1 MLPVLVV
8 NAGSTSLK
16 LELVSAND
24 KSEPLSSLDEAK
36 GRAAAIG
43 HRVVHGGERFRE
55 PVVLDADVIAE
66 IEAMSEVAPLH
77 NRPALAAIAQAR
89 KLFGAEPQVAVFDSA
104 FHATIP
110 PEASTYAI
118 PRAWREQYGIRRFGF
133 HGLSVSWAA
142 ERAPALVGAPTGRLV
157 VCHLGGGCS
166 ITAVRD
172 GRSVDTSMGFSPLE
186 GVPMTT
192 RSGSID
198 PGALFYLLAPDRLGR
213 EALES
218 GLEND
223 SGLKGLSGTSG
234 DMRDLERAE
243 DAGSEQAVLALSVYI
258 HRIAATIAAMITSL
272 GGLDAIVFT
281 AGVGEHSARVRARV
295 CERLSFLGVEI
306 DEKLNAIT
314 GVDADI
320 SSSDSAVRVLVIRA
334 REALMVAR
342 AVREVLIGSG

>member
-1 MLPVLVV
+1 MLPVLVI

-16 LELVSAND
+16 LELVSASD
-24 KSEPLSSLDEAK
+24 KSEILSSLSEAK

-55 PVVLDADVIAE
+55 PVVLDSDVIAE
-66 IEAMSEVAPLH
+66 IEAMSAVAPLH
-77 NRPALAAIAQAR
+77 NRPALDAIARAR
-89 KLFGAEPQVAVFDSA
+89 KLFGAEPQVAVFDTA

-110 PEASTYAI
+110 PEAATYAI

-133 HGLSVSWAA
+133 HGLSVAWAT
-142 ERAPALVGAPTGRLV
+142 ERAPALVGAPTRRLI

-172 GRSVDTSMGFSPLE
+172 GRSIDTSMGFSPLE

-198 PGALFYLLAPDRLGR
+198 PGALLYLLAPGRLSR

-218 GLEND
+218 GLENN
-223 SGLKGLSGTSG
+223 SGLKGLSETSG
-234 DMRDLERAE
+234 DMRELEQAE
-243 DAGSEQAVLALSVYI
+243 DAGSEQASLALSVYV
-258 HRIAATIAAMITSL
+258 HRIAATVAAMATSL
-272 GGLDAIVFT
+272 GGLDAVVFT
-281 AGVGEHSARVRARV
+281 AGVGENSARVRARI

-306 DEKLNAIT
+306 DEKLNT
-314 GVDADI
+314 EVEPDADI
-320 SSSDSAVRVLVIRA
+320 ASAGSTVHVLVIRA

-342 AVREVLIGSG
+342 AVRHVLVGAG

>member
-16 LELVSAND
+16 LELVSASD
-24 KSEPLSSLDEAK
+24 KSDVLSSMSEAK

-55 PVVLDADVIAE
+55 PVVLDSDVIAE
-66 IEAMSEVAPLH
+66 IEAMSEVAAQ
-77 NRPALAAIAQAR
+77 NRAALAAITQTR

-110 PEASTYAI
+110 PEAATYAI
-118 PRAWREQYGIRRFGF
+118 PRAWREQFGIRRFGF

-142 ERAPALVGAPTGRLV
+142 ERAPALVGKPIRRLV

-166 ITAVRD
+166 ITAVHD

-198 PGALFYLLAPDRLGR
+198 PGALFYLLAPGRLGR

-218 GLEND
+218 GLKND
-223 SGLKGLSGTSG
+223 SGLKGLSETSG
-234 DMRDLERAE
+234 DMRDLEQAE
-243 DAGSEQAVLALSVYI
+243 DAGSEQATLALSVYV
-258 HRIAATIAAMITSL
+258 HRIAATVAAMATSL
-272 GGLDAIVFT
+272 GGLDTIVFT
-281 AGVGEHSARVRARV
+281 AGVGENSARVRARI

-306 DEKLNAIT
+306 DEKLNAR
-314 GVDADI
+314 AEPDI
-320 SSSDSAVRVLVIRA
+320 DVASKGSAVRVLVIRA
-334 REALMVAR
+334 REALVVAR
-342 AVREVLIGSG
+342 AVREVLMSAR

>member
-24 KSEPLSSLDEAK
+24 KSETLASMNEAK

-43 HRVVHGGERFRE
+43 HRVVHGGARFRE
-55 PVVLDADVIAE
+55 PVVLDSDVIAE

-118 PRAWREQYGIRRFGF
+118 PRAWRERYGIRRFGF
-133 HGLSVSWAA
+133 HGLSVSWST
-142 ERAPALVGAPTGRLV
+142 ERAPVLAGKALRRIV

-166 ITAVRD
+166 VTAVHD
-172 GRSVDTSMGFSPLE
+172 GRSIDTSMGFSPLE

-198 PGALFYLLAPDRLGR
+198 PGAVLYLLAPGRLSR
-213 EALES
+213 EALEN
-218 GLEND
+218 GLESD
-223 SGLKGLSGTSG
+223 SGLKGLSELSG
-234 DMRDLERAE
+234 DMRELQQAE
-243 DAGSEQAVLALSVYI
+243 DAGSEQAALALSVYV
-258 HRIAATIAAMITSL
+258 HRIAATVAAMAASL
-272 GGLDAIVFT
+272 GGLDALVFT
-281 AGVGEHSARVRARV
+281 AGVGENSVRVRARV
-295 CERLSFLGVEI
+295 CERLSFLGVEV
-306 DEKLNAIT
+306 DEKLNSD
-314 GVDADI
+314 VEPDADI
-320 SSSDSAVRVLVIRA
+320 SAAGSKVRILVIRA

-342 AVREVLIGSG
+342 AVRQVLIGTG

>member
-24 KSEPLSSLDEAK
+24 KSETLSFLDEAK

-43 HRVVHGGERFRE
+43 HRVVHGGELFRE
-55 PVVLDADVIAE
+55 PVVLDSDVIAE
-66 IEAMSEVAPLH
+66 IETMSEVAAQ
-77 NRPALAAIAQAR
+77 NRAALAAIGQTR

-110 PEASTYAI
+110 AEAATYAI
-118 PRAWREQYGIRRFGF
+118 PRAWREQFGIRRFGF
-133 HGLSVSWAA
+133 HGLSVAWAA
-142 ERAPALVGAPTGRLV
+142 ERAPALVGEPIRHLV

-166 ITAVRD
+166 ITAVGD

-198 PGALFYLLAPDRLGR
+198 PGALLYLLAPGRLDR

-218 GLEND
+218 GLKND
-223 SGLKGLSGTSG
+223 SGLKGLSETSG
-234 DMRDLERAE
+234 DMRDLEQAE
-243 DAGSEQAVLALSVYI
+243 DAGSEQAALALSVYV
-258 HRIAATIAAMITSL
+258 HRIAATVAAMATSL

-281 AGVGEHSARVRARV
+281 AGVGENSARVRARV

-306 DEKLNAIT
+306 DEKLNA
-314 GVDADI
+314 GVERDTDI
-320 SSSDSAVRVLVIRA
+320 AGAGSAVRVLVIRA

-342 AVREVLIGSG
+342 AVRQVLIGSS

>member
-24 KSEPLSSLDEAK
+24 KSETLSFLDEAK

-55 PVVLDADVIAE
+55 PVVLDPDVIAD

-89 KLFGAEPQVAVFDSA
+89 RLFGAEPQVAVFDTA

-110 PEASTYAI
+110 AEAATYAI
-118 PRAWREQYGIRRFGF
+118 PRAWREQFGIRRFGF

-142 ERAPALVGAPTGRLV
+142 ERAPALVGKPIRHLV

-166 ITAVRD
+166 ITAVGD

-198 PGALFYLLAPDRLGR
+198 PGALFYLLAPSRLDR

-223 SGLKGLSGTSG
+223 SGLKGLSETSG
-234 DMRDLERAE
+234 DVRELEQAE
-243 DAGSEQAVLALSVYI
+243 DAGSEQAALALSVYV
-258 HRIAATIAAMITSL
+258 HRIAATVAAMATSL

-281 AGVGEHSARVRARV
+281 AGVGENSARVRARI

-306 DEKLNAIT
+306 DEKMNA
-314 GVDADI
+314 GVEPDADI
-320 SSSDSAVRVLVIRA
+320 ASAGSAVRVLVIRA
-334 REALMVAR
+334 REELMVAR
-342 AVREVLIGSG
+342 AVRQVLWS

>member
-24 KSEPLSSLDEAK
+24 KSETLSFLDEAR

-55 PVVLDADVIAE
+55 PVVLDSDVIAE

-77 NRPALAAIAQAR
+77 NRPALDAIAKSR
-89 KLFGAEPQVAVFDSA
+89 KLFGAEPQVAVFDTA

-110 PEASTYAI
+110 AEAATYAI
-118 PRAWREQYGIRRFGF
+118 PRAWREQFGIRRFGF
-133 HGLSVSWAA
+133 HGLSVAWAA
-142 ERAPALVGAPTGRLV
+142 ERAPALVGEPIRHLV

-166 ITAVRD
+166 ITAVGD

-198 PGALFYLLAPDRLGR
+198 PGALFYLLDPGRLSR

-223 SGLKGLSGTSG
+223 SGLKGLSETSG
-234 DMRDLERAE
+234 DVRELELAE
-243 DAGSEQAVLALSVYI
+243 DAGSEQAALALSVYV
-258 HRIAATIAAMITSL
+258 HRIAATVAAMAASL

-281 AGVGEHSARVRARV
+281 AGVGENSARVRARV

-306 DEKLNAIT
+306 DGKLNT
-314 GVDADI
+314 EVEPDADI
-320 SSSDSAVRVLVIRA
+320 ASAGSAVRVLVIRA
-334 REALMVAR
+334 REALVVAR
-342 AVREVLIGSG
+342 AVRQVLMGAG

>member
-16 LELVSAND
+16 LELVSASD
-24 KSEPLSSLDEAK
+24 KSDVLSSMSEAK

-55 PVVLDADVIAE
+55 PVVLDSDVIAE
-66 IEAMSEVAPLH
+66 IEAMSEVAAQ
-77 NRPALAAIAQAR
+77 NRAALAAITQTR
-89 KLFGAEPQVAVFDSA
+89 KLFGAEPQIAVFDSA

-110 PEASTYAI
+110 PEAATYAI
-118 PRAWREQYGIRRFGF
+118 PRAWREQFGIRRFGF

-142 ERAPALVGAPTGRLV
+142 ERAPALVGEPTRRLV

-166 ITAVRD
+166 ITAVGD

-198 PGALFYLLAPDRLGR
+198 PGALFYLLAPERLGR

-218 GLEND
+218 GLKND
-223 SGLKGLSGTSG
+223 SGLKGLSETSG
-234 DMRDLERAE
+234 DMRDLEQAE
-243 DAGSEQAVLALSVYI
+243 DAGSEQAALALSVYV
-258 HRIAATIAAMITSL
+258 HRIAATVAAMATSL
-272 GGLDAIVFT
+272 GGLDAVVFT
-281 AGVGEHSARVRARV
+281 AGVGENSARVRARI

-306 DEKLNAIT
+306 DEKLNAGAEPDT
-314 GVDADI
+314 DI
-320 SSSDSAVRVLVIRA
+320 ASEGSAVRVLVIRA

-342 AVREVLIGSG
+342 AVRQVLIGSG

>member
-16 LELVSAND
+16 LELVSAGD
-24 KSEPLSSLDEAK
+24 RSEVLSSLSEAK

-43 HRVVHGGERFRE
+43 HRVVHGGDRFRE

-66 IEAMSEVAPLH
+66 IEAMSQVAPLH

-89 KLFGAEPQVAVFDSA
+89 RLFGSEPQVAVFDTA

-110 PEASTYAI
+110 AEAATYAI
-118 PRAWREQYGIRRFGF
+118 PRRWREQFGIRRYGF
-133 HGLSVSWAA
+133 HGLSVAWAA
-142 ERAPALVGAPTGRLV
+142 ERAPALLERPLERLV

-166 ITAVRD
+166 ITAVLA
-172 GRSVDTSMGFSPLE
+172 GRSVDTTMGFSPLE

-198 PGALFYLLAPDRLGR
+198 PGAILYLLDPGRLDR
-213 EALES
+213 EQLER

-223 SGLKGLSGTSG
+223 SGLKGLSGLSG
-234 DMRDLERAE
+234 DVRELEQAE
-243 DAGSEQAVLALSVYI
+243 DAGDERAALALSVYV
-258 HRIAATIAAMITSL
+258 HRIAAAVASMAASL

-281 AGVGEHSARVRARV
+281 AGVGENSARIRSRV

-306 DEKLNAIT
+306 DTARNAEAKL
-314 GVDADI
+314 DSDI
-320 SSSDSAVRVLVIRA
+320 ATSGAAVRVFVIRA

-342 AVREVLIGSG
+342 AVRQVLIDTV